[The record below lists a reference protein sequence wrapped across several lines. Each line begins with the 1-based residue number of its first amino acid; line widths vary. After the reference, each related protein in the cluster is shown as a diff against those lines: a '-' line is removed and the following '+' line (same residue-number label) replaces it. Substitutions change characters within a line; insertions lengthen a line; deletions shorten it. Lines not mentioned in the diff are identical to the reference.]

1 MLSFLNFE
9 APGREPFFALDPGVN
24 YGEGTAVV
32 ERLRAESGCEDK
44 SCCRVSSKM
53 ARSSSGASKPFCPAL
68 DASKVSLTPCSR
80 RSLADCR

>member
-32 ERLRAESGCEDK
+32 ERLRAESGCEDRILLPGLIK
-44 SCCRVSSKM
+44 D
-53 ARSSSGASKPFCPAL
+53 GAEL
-68 DASKVSLTPCSR
+68 
-80 RSLADCR
+80 